1 MPTPTMKTPIA
12 RAQRRASK
20 AKTNW
25 SFPRMR
31 TNIGTR
37 RRRVAL
43 LPSPFLRVPFHPQVS
58 TAYCVLTPRH
68 SFHRVVVDFSAR
80 TSIAYAFTFFRTH
93 SSLACNFTFLQ
104 RHTSTRAHIWRPARY
119 FVRTWTSSC
128 TSVSPI
134 RARARRR
141 PCACRSTR
149 RFANSTAS
157 RARQR
162 ACRPAT
168 IARIIAARCAVT
180 TRP

>member
-37 RRRVAL
+37 RRRVAR
-43 LPSPFLRVPFHPQVS
+43 LPSPFLRVPFHPQAS
-58 TAYCVLTPRH
+58 TAHCALMPRH

-80 TSIAYAFTFFRTH
+80 TSVAYAFTFFRTH

-104 RHTSTRAHIWRPARY
+104 RHTSTRAHLRPAQR
-119 FVRTWTSSC
+119 FVRIWTSSC

-134 RARARRR
+134 RARVRRC
-141 PCACRSTR
+141 PCACHSTR

-157 RARQR
+157 RATQR
-162 ACRPAT
+162 ACRLAT
-168 IARIIAARCAVT
+168 IARIIAAKCAVT